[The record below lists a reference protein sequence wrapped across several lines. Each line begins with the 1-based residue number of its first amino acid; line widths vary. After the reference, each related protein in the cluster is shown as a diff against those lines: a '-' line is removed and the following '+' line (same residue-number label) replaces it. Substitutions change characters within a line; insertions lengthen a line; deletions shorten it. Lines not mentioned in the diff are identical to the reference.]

1 MELVQIYTELASTAV
16 NSVKID
22 ETLVKIVYNSN
33 TDKEYTFNCD
43 NTDEFNTKLSNTLT
57 NKESVGRFI
66 SSSVKEGLI
75 VPSK

>member
-1 MELVQIYTELASTAV
+1 MEIVQIYTELASTAV
-16 NSVKID
+16 SSVKID
-22 ETLVKIVYNSN
+22 EKLVKIVYNSN

>member
-22 ETLVKIVYNSN
+22 ETLLKIVYNSN

>member
-1 MELVQIYTELASTAV
+1 MKLVQIYEELASTAV
-16 NSVKID
+16 SSVKID

-66 SSSVKEGLI
+66 SSSVREGLI

>member
-1 MELVQIYTELASTAV
+1 MELVQIYEELASTAV
-16 NSVKID
+16 NCVKID

>member
-16 NSVKID
+16 SSVKID
-22 ETLVKIVYNSN
+22 EKLVKIVYNSN

-66 SSSVKEGLI
+66 SSSVREGLI

>member
-1 MELVQIYTELASTAV
+1 MELVQIYEELASTAV
-16 NSVKID
+16 NCVKID

-66 SSSVKEGLI
+66 SSSVREGLI

>member
-16 NSVKID
+16 SSVKID
-22 ETLVKIVYNSN
+22 EKLVKIVYNSN

>member
-1 MELVQIYTELASTAV
+1 MKLVQIYKELASTAV
-16 NSVKID
+16 SSVKID

-66 SSSVKEGLI
+66 SSSVREGLI

>member
-1 MELVQIYTELASTAV
+1 MELVKIYEELASTAV

-33 TDKEYTFNCD
+33 IDKEYTFDCD

>member
-16 NSVKID
+16 SSVKID
-22 ETLVKIVYNSN
+22 EKLVKIVYNSN

-57 NKESVGRFI
+57 NKESVGKFI
-66 SSSVKEGLI
+66 HSSVKEGLI

>member
-1 MELVQIYTELASTAV
+1 MKLVQIYKELASTAV
-16 NSVKID
+16 SSVKID
-22 ETLVKIVYNSN
+22 EKLVKIVYNSN

-66 SSSVKEGLI
+66 SSSVREGLI